1 MVLMVNMRKLI
12 RYLVLGVACMLVFAG
27 SLYGQGD
34 TAFVQR
40 RDWMSGQREVFP
52 DWLLEAP
59 SEERFIAV
67 SEPGLKPEV
76 AREQA
81 RLRAAFLCA
90 LRQGVKV
97 GVVCDYFNSSRRYY
111 EQELTADKLVTMLRV
126 EVVLSDSGWT
136 TGREWENRYGEYA
149 VEVFPRPDY
158 RGDRCQG
165 KVAGELMVV
174 SSGGY
179 RERNE
184 IRCVW
189 TGGWD
194 CPGRIRN
201 SRYTLKGNAAS
212 PVIETRLNDTL
223 LRIPREGYWYAV
235 RDSLTPDVSGRGY
248 PLNHGLWCAQMQSLL
263 YALAGHAWPQVQAK
277 MLGEGSAAGGSDSG
291 LHRQVVRASVTVT
304 AGRWRWKD
312 NRLDV
317 DWKIEDL

>member
-1 MVLMVNMRKLI
+1 MGRVA
-12 RYLVLGVACMLVFAG
+12 RYLVLGWLLAAAAEV
-27 SLYGQGD
+27 YGQED

-40 RDWMSGQREVFP
+40 RDWLTGQREILP

-59 SEERFIAV
+59 SEERFIVV
-67 SEPGLKPEV
+67 SDPGLKPEV

-81 RLRAAFLCA
+81 RFRAAFLCA

-97 GVVCDYFNSSRRYY
+97 GLVCDYFNSSNRQY
-111 EQELTADKLVTMLRV
+111 EYELTADKLVSMLRV

-158 RGDRCQG
+158 RRERCRG
-165 KVAGELMVV
+165 KVVGELMVV

-184 IRCVW
+184 IRCIW
-189 TGGWD
+189 TGEWN
-194 CPGRIRN
+194 CPGRIR
-201 SRYTLKGNAAS
+201 SSQYTLKGRASS

-223 LRIPREGYWYAV
+223 LGIPREGYWYAV
-235 RDSLTPDVSGRGY
+235 GDSLTADVSSKGY

-263 YALAGHAWPQVQAK
+263 YAFAGHAWPQVQTK
-277 MLGEGSAAGGSDSG
+277 MLGEVTAAGGHDSG
-291 LHRQVVRASVTVT
+291 LRREVVRAGVTVT
-304 AGRWRWKD
+304 AGRWRGKD
-312 NRLDV
+312 NQLDV

>member
-1 MVLMVNMRKLI
+1 MMGRVA
-12 RYLVLGVACMLVFAG
+12 RYLVLGWLLAAAAEV
-27 SLYGQGD
+27 YGQED

-40 RDWMSGQREVFP
+40 RDWLTGQREILP

-59 SEERFIAV
+59 SEERFIVV
-67 SEPGLKPEV
+67 SDPGLKPEV

-81 RLRAAFLCA
+81 RFRAAFLCA

-97 GVVCDYFNSSRRYY
+97 GLVCDYFNSSNRQY
-111 EQELTADKLVTMLRV
+111 EYELTADKLVSMLRV

-158 RGDRCQG
+158 RRERCRG
-165 KVAGELMVV
+165 KVVGELMVV

-184 IRCVW
+184 IRCIW
-189 TGGWD
+189 TGEWN
-194 CPGRIRN
+194 CPGRIR
-201 SRYTLKGNAAS
+201 SSQYTLKGRASS

-223 LRIPREGYWYAV
+223 LGIPREGYWYAV
-235 RDSLTPDVSGRGY
+235 GDSLTADVSSKGY
-248 PLNHGLWCAQMQSLL
+248 PLNHGLWCTQMQSLL
-263 YALAGHAWPQVQAK
+263 YAFAGHAWPQVQTK
-277 MLGEGSAAGGSDSG
+277 MLGEVTAAGGHDSG
-291 LHRQVVRASVTVT
+291 LRREVVRAGVTVT
-304 AGRWRWKD
+304 AGRWRGKD
-312 NRLDV
+312 NQLDV

>member
-1 MVLMVNMRKLI
+1 MGRVA
-12 RYLVLGVACMLVFAG
+12 RYLVLGWLLAAAAEV
-27 SLYGQGD
+27 YGQED

-40 RDWMSGQREVFP
+40 RDWLTGQREILP

-59 SEERFIAV
+59 SEERFIVV
-67 SEPGLKPEV
+67 SDPGLKPEV

-81 RLRAAFLCA
+81 RFRAAFLCA

-97 GVVCDYFNSSRRYY
+97 GLVCDYFNSSNRQY
-111 EQELTADKLVTMLRV
+111 EYELTADKLVSMLRV

-149 VEVFPRPDY
+149 VEVFPQPDY
-158 RGDRCQG
+158 RRERCRG
-165 KVAGELMVV
+165 KVVGELMVV

-184 IRCVW
+184 IRCIW
-189 TGGWD
+189 TGEWN
-194 CPGRIRN
+194 CPGRIR
-201 SRYTLKGNAAS
+201 SSQYTLKGRASS

-223 LRIPREGYWYAV
+223 LGIPREGYWYAV
-235 RDSLTPDVSGRGY
+235 GDSLTADVSSKGY

-263 YALAGHAWPQVQAK
+263 YAFAGHAWPQVQTK
-277 MLGEGSAAGGSDSG
+277 MLGEVTAAGGHDSG
-291 LHRQVVRASVTVT
+291 LRREVVRAGVTVT
-304 AGRWRWKD
+304 AGRWRGKD
-312 NRLDV
+312 NQLDV

>member
-1 MVLMVNMRKLI
+1 MGRVA
-12 RYLVLGVACMLVFAG
+12 RYLVLGWLLAAAAEV
-27 SLYGQGD
+27 YGQED

-40 RDWMSGQREVFP
+40 RDWLTGQREILP

-59 SEERFIAV
+59 SEERFIVV
-67 SEPGLKPEV
+67 SDPGLKPKV

-81 RLRAAFLCA
+81 RFRAAFLCA

-97 GVVCDYFNSSRRYY
+97 GLVCDYFNSSNRQY
-111 EQELTADKLVTMLRV
+111 EYELTADKLVSMLRV

-158 RGDRCQG
+158 RRERCRG
-165 KVAGELMVV
+165 KVVGELMVV

-184 IRCVW
+184 IRCIW
-189 TGGWD
+189 TGEWN
-194 CPGRIRN
+194 CPGRIR
-201 SRYTLKGNAAS
+201 SSQYTLKGRASS

-223 LRIPREGYWYAV
+223 LGIPREGYWYAV
-235 RDSLTPDVSGRGY
+235 GDSLTADVSSKGY

-263 YALAGHAWPQVQAK
+263 YAFAGHAWPQVQTK
-277 MLGEGSAAGGSDSG
+277 MLGEVTAAGGHDSG
-291 LHRQVVRASVTVT
+291 LRREVVRAGVTVT
-304 AGRWRWKD
+304 AGRWRGKD
-312 NRLDV
+312 NQLDV

>member
-1 MVLMVNMRKLI
+1 MRKLI
-12 RYLVLGVACMLVFAG
+12 RYPVLGLVWMLLSVCGVSA
-27 SLYGQGD
+27 QED
-34 TAFVQR
+34 TAFVRR
-40 RDWMSGQREVFP
+40 RDWLAGQREMLP
-52 DWLLEAP
+52 DWLLEAS

-90 LRQGVKV
+90 LRQGMKV
-97 GVVCDYFNSSRRYY
+97 GVVCDYFNSSRRHY
-111 EQELTADKLVTMLRV
+111 EQELTADKLVAMLRV
-126 EVVLSDSGWT
+126 EVVLSDSVWT

-165 KVAGELMVV
+165 KAVGELMVV

-189 TGGWD
+189 TGEWD

-201 SRYTLKGNAAS
+201 SRYMLKGNAAA

-235 RDSLTPDVSGRGY
+235 GDSLAPDVSGKGY

-277 MLGEGSAAGGSDSG
+277 MLGEGSAAGERDSG
-291 LHRQVVRASVTVT
+291 LQREVVRASVTVT
-304 AGRWRWKD
+304 AGRWRWKG